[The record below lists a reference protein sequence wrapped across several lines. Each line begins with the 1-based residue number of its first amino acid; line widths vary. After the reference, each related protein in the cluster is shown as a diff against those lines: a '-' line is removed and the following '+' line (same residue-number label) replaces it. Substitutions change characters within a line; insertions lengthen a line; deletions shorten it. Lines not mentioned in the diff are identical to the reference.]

1 MRKSASP
8 EAGDGILCCVLI
20 KGEGVDFRQ
29 MRICHMFHE
38 NKTSSGRFSMAGFNE
53 EHKREVHEKQFPRD
67 LENAFSMGA
76 RLSRGEV

>member
-1 MRKSASP
+1 M
-8 EAGDGILCCVLI
+8 LCADKKC
-20 KGEGVDFRQ
+20 D
-29 MRICHMFHE
+29 RI
-38 NKTSSGRFSMAGFNE
+38 KTSSGRFSMAGFNE